1 VRDVCGRAP
10 LHLPFCHFFM
20 TTGSGKSKDA
30 IDAYYFQM
38 RLDPSTFYIPALAD
52 GKWEDWRND

>member
-1 VRDVCGRAP
+1 
-10 LHLPFCHFFM
+10 M